1 MIKSLYFKTFKCN
14 NYRIG
19 LQKCLNMLLTI
30 VDWKVKKNKWLNEN
44 EWKKNN
50 QKK

>member
-19 LQKCLNMLLTI
+19 LRKCLNILLTI

-44 EWKKNN
+44 ERKKNN